1 MARVVK
7 HKAQPEP
14 RTPLGRLLE
23 EHLEWLLVQ
32 NYAEDTADHARY
44 SIGDFVRWAEQRG
57 IEHPMEVTRPILESY
72 QRYLY
77 YYRQKNGQPLTFRTQ
92 PSRLTPVCRWFRW
105 LVRHNHILYN
115 PASDLD
121 LPRMEK
127 CIPRTIFSVEETERV
142 LLVPDVNTPL
152 GLRDRAMLE
161 TFYSTGIRRKELI
174 RLKLY
179 DVDRERATLTIRQGK
194 GKKDRMIPIGERALA
209 WVGKYLREAR
219 PQLAMEPDDA
229 TLFLTQYG
237 EPFHPDALSYLAR
250 NYIAQA
256 NLGKSGSCHT
266 FRHTMATLMLEGGAD
281 LRYIQQMLG
290 HAELSSTEIYTHV
303 AIRKLQK
310 IHAATHPGATL
321 ERKASAVAS
330 ENTDPDDEEQKAE
343 LLATLDAEAEEES
356 E

>member
-1 MARVVK
+1 MARIVK

-14 RTPLGRLLE
+14 HTALGRLLE
-23 EHLEWLLVQ
+23 EHLEWLLVK
-32 NYAEDTADHARY
+32 NYSEDTADHARW

-57 IEHPMEVTRPILESY
+57 MQHPMEITRPILESY

-77 YYRQKNGQPLTFRTQ
+77 YYRQKNGQPHTFRTQ
-92 PSRLTPVCRWFRW
+92 HSRLTPICRWFRW
-105 LVRHNHILYN
+105 LVRNNHTLYN

-127 CIPRTIFSVEETERV
+127 RIPRTIFSVEETERV
-142 LLVPDVNTPL
+142 LQVPDIQTPV
-152 GLRDRAMLE
+152 GLRDRAILE
-161 TFYSTGIRRKELI
+161 TFYSTGIRRRELVN
-174 RLKLY
+174 LKLY

-219 PQLAMEPDDA
+219 PLLAVEPDDS

-237 EPFHPDALSYLAR
+237 EPFHPDALSNLAR
-250 NYIAQA
+250 DLIAQA

-266 FRHTMATLMLEGGAD
+266 FRHTMATLMLEGGAN

-321 ERKASAVAS
+321 ERKASAATS
-330 ENTDPDDEEQKAE
+330 ENTGPDDDEQKAE
-343 LLATLDAEAEEES
+343 LLAALDAEAEEE
-356 E
+356 EE